1 MWLSGDHGRL
11 IKWHPLVN
19 FRFANLS
26 FEKRILQKKVF
37 SMFSGE
43 KVLEDLRCD
52 NSLMKTMVDRF
63 GEDVT
68 TLAYDMTSFRVQT
81 EVSASP
87 TFFGWVFGFNG
98 KVQILAPESL
108 KEQYKQ
114 MLTKATEDMKE
125 NE

>member
-1 MWLSGDHGRL
+1 MWLLGDHGRL

-19 FRFANLS
+19 FQFANQP

-68 TLAYDMTSFRVQT
+68 TFAYDMTSFRAQT
-81 EVSASP
+81 DDCKSR
-87 TFFGWVFGFNG
+87 
-98 KVQILAPESL
+98 
-108 KEQYKQ
+108 
-114 MLTKATEDMKE
+114 
-125 NE
+125 

>member
-1 MWLSGDHGRL
+1 MWLLEDHGRL

-19 FRFANLS
+19 FRFVNLP

-43 KVLEDLRCD
+43 KVLEDLWCD

-68 TLAYDMTSFRVQT
+68 DQYQTGRSAYLRLGQLFMRLF
-81 EVSASP
+81 A
-87 TFFGWVFGFNG
+87 G
-98 KVQILAPESL
+98 LL
-108 KEQYKQ
+108 
-114 MLTKATEDMKE
+114 
-125 NE
+125 

>member
-1 MWLSGDHGRL
+1 MWLLGDHGRL

-19 FRFANLS
+19 FKFVNLP

-43 KVLEDLRCD
+43 KVPVDLRCD

-68 TLAYDMTSFRVQT
+68 DQYQTGRSAYLRLGQLFMRLF
-81 EVSASP
+81 A
-87 TFFGWVFGFNG
+87 G
-98 KVQILAPESL
+98 LL
-108 KEQYKQ
+108 
-114 MLTKATEDMKE
+114 
-125 NE
+125 

>member
-1 MWLSGDHGRL
+1 MWLSGNHGRL

-19 FRFANLS
+19 FRFVNLP

-68 TLAYDMTSFRVQT
+68 DQYQTGRSAYLRLGQLFMRLF
-81 EVSASP
+81 A
-87 TFFGWVFGFNG
+87 G
-98 KVQILAPESL
+98 LL
-108 KEQYKQ
+108 
-114 MLTKATEDMKE
+114 
-125 NE
+125 

>member
-19 FRFANLS
+19 FRLANLP

-68 TLAYDMTSFRVQT
+68 D
-81 EVSASP
+81 
-87 TFFGWVFGFNG
+87 
-98 KVQILAPESL
+98 
-108 KEQYKQ
+108 QYKTGRSAYLRLGQ
-114 MLTKATEDMKE
+114 LFMRLFAGLL
-125 NE
+125 